1 MKSIALSTIALC
13 LAISSCFAPPRQ
25 SALELAPQT
34 ISALELSRMNI
45 EALMGDH
52 GVCISADYVFSMTA
66 NAVIAGR
73 DMMDIHERMSA
84 SIKTST
90 DGFEMTLRSADMLM
104 DGIPGFDI
112 DLPDIPEFEMRV
124 TASNASGMYAR
135 GSFSLPELDKDEQLP
150 VLPVLLTEHAF
161 LNADIYSS
169 IKGMWASMLSQIPLI
184 DFFDVQMLGGTDE
197 ELLQALLSK
206 AMMEELSL
214 KLDRVEGNH
223 YFYTTDVAKQM
234 VAVVKNILSQVDRDE
249 LLGLFYDS
257 DAVIPDYARLCLA
270 LSDEQLELILPAIF
284 AVFDTSSEYEIIRAD
299 NGTLI
304 PVGYNGTLSTPPA
317 PELTTRVAH
326 LFSLIPDN
334 FGWSDGYTEEDLLAP
349 FSSWRGFS
357 DTSLSIN
364 ATSSYQNIDL
374 SDIDPGHF
382 DFKKPEKATDYSEVV
397 GPQLLMLSQMLQ
409 TELGI
414 SGNEDAEASKVF

>member
-84 SIKTST
+84 SIKTGT
-90 DGFEMTLRSADMLM
+90 DGFEATLRSADMLM
-104 DGIPGFDI
+104 DNIPGFDI

-135 GSFSLPELDKDEQLP
+135 GSLSLSELDKDEQ
-150 VLPVLLTEHAF
+150 LTEHAF

-184 DFFDVQMLGGTDE
+184 DLFGAQMLGGTDE

-223 YFYTTDVAKQM
+223 YFYTTDIANLM
-234 VAVVKNILSQVDRDE
+234 FAVVKNILSQVDRDE
-249 LLGLFYDS
+249 LLGLFYDN
-257 DAVIPDYARLCLA
+257 DAVMPDYARLCLA

-304 PVGYNGTLSTPPA
+304 PVGYNVTLSTPPA

-326 LFSLIPDN
+326 PLSLIPDN
-334 FGWSDGYTEEDLLAP
+334 FTVKNLLAP

-357 DTSLSIN
+357 DTSLSIS

-374 SDIDPGHF
+374 SDIAPGHF
-382 DFKKPEKATDYSEVV
+382 DFEKPEKATDYSEVV
-397 GPQLLMLSQMLQ
+397 GPQLSMLSQMLQ

-414 SGNEDAEASKVF
+414 SSNEDAEASKVF

>member
-1 MKSIALSTIALC
+1 MKSVALSTIVLC
-13 LAISSCFAPPRQ
+13 LAIFSCFVPPKQ

-34 ISALELSRMNI
+34 VSALELSRMNI

-73 DMMDIHERMSA
+73 DMMDIHQRMSA
-84 SIKTST
+84 SIKTGT
-90 DGFEMTLRSADMLM
+90 DGFEATLRSADMLIGSM
-104 DGIPGFDI
+104 PGFDI
-112 DLPDIPEFEMRV
+112 GLSDIPEFEMRV

-135 GSFSLPELDKDEQLP
+135 GSLSLPELDKDEQL
-150 VLPVLLTEHAF
+150 TEHAF
-161 LNADIYSS
+161 LNASIYSS

-184 DFFDVQMLGGTDE
+184 DFFGAQMLGATDE

-223 YFYTTDVAKQM
+223 YFYTTDVANQM
-234 VAVVKNILSQVDRDE
+234 FAVVKNILSQVDRDE

-284 AVFDTSSEYEIIRAD
+284 AIFDTSSEYEIIRAD

-304 PVGYNGTLSTPPA
+304 PVGYNGTLSTPPV

-334 FGWSDGYTEEDLLAP
+334 FTVKNLLAP

-374 SDIDPGHF
+374 SDIAPGHF
-382 DFKKPEKATDYSEVV
+382 DFEKPEKATDYSEVV
-397 GPQLLMLSQMLQ
+397 GPQLSMLSQMLQ

-414 SGNEDAEASKVF
+414 SGNEDAKTGEVF

>member
-1 MKSIALSTIALC
+1 MKSIALSSIALC
-13 LAISSCFAPPRQ
+13 LAISSCLAPPKQ

-34 ISALELSRMNI
+34 ISALELGRMNI

-52 GVCISADYVFSMTA
+52 GVCISADYVFSLTA
-66 NAVIAGR
+66 NAVSAGR
-73 DMMDIHERMSA
+73 NMMHINERMSA
-84 SIKTST
+84 SIKTGM
-90 DGFEMTLRSADMLM
+90 DGFEATLRSADMLIDRM
-104 DGIPGFDI
+104 PGFDI
-112 DLPDIPEFEMRV
+112 GLSDIPEFEMRV

-135 GSFSLPELDKDEQLP
+135 GSLSLSELDKDEQ
-150 VLPVLLTEHAF
+150 LTEHAF
-161 LNADIYSS
+161 LNADVYSS

-184 DFFDVQMLGGTDE
+184 DFFGAQMLGGTDE

-223 YFYTTDVAKQM
+223 YFYTIDVANQM
-234 VAVVKNILSQVDRDE
+234 FAVVKNILSQVDRDE
-249 LLGLFYDS
+249 LLGLFYDN
-257 DAVIPDYARLCLA
+257 DAVIPEYARLCLA
-270 LSDEQLELILPAIF
+270 LSDEQMELILPAIF

-334 FGWSDGYTEEDLLAP
+334 FTVIPGYTEEDLLAP

-382 DFKKPEKATDYSEVV
+382 DFEKPEKATDYSEVI

>member
-1 MKSIALSTIALC
+1 MLID
-13 LAISSCFAPPRQ
+13 
-25 SALELAPQT
+25 
-34 ISALELSRMNI
+34 RM
-45 EALMGDH
+45 
-52 GVCISADYVFSMTA
+52 
-66 NAVIAGR
+66 
-73 DMMDIHERMSA
+73 
-84 SIKTST
+84 
-90 DGFEMTLRSADMLM
+90 
-104 DGIPGFDI
+104 PGFDI
-112 DLPDIPEFEMRV
+112 GLSDIPEFEMRV

-135 GSFSLPELDKDEQLP
+135 GSLSLPELDKDEQ
-150 VLPVLLTEHAF
+150 LTEHAF

-184 DFFDVQMLGGTDE
+184 DFFGAQMLGGTDE

-223 YFYTTDVAKQM
+223 YFYTIDVANQM
-234 VAVVKNILSQVDRDE
+234 FAVVKNILSQVDRDE
-249 LLGLFYDS
+249 LLGLFYDN
-257 DAVIPDYARLCLA
+257 DAVIPEYARLCLA
-270 LSDEQLELILPAIF
+270 LSDEQMELILPAIF

-334 FGWSDGYTEEDLLAP
+334 FTVIPGYTEEDLLAP

-382 DFKKPEKATDYSEVV
+382 DFEKPEKATDYSEVI

-414 SGNEDAEASKVF
+414 SGNEGAEASKVF

>member
-1 MKSIALSTIALC
+1 
-13 LAISSCFAPPRQ
+13 
-25 SALELAPQT
+25 
-34 ISALELSRMNI
+34 MNI

-84 SIKTST
+84 SIKTGT
-90 DGFEMTLRSADMLM
+90 DGFEATLRSADMLM
-104 DGIPGFDI
+104 DSIPGFDI

-135 GSFSLPELDKDEQLP
+135 GSLSLSELDKDEQ
-150 VLPVLLTEHAF
+150 LTEHAF
-161 LNADIYSS
+161 LNAGIYSS

-184 DFFDVQMLGGTDE
+184 DFFGAQMLGATDE

-223 YFYTTDVAKQM
+223 YFYTTDIANQM
-234 VAVVKNILSQVDRDE
+234 FAVVKNILSQVDRDE

-257 DAVIPDYARLCLA
+257 NAVIPDYARLCLA

-284 AVFDTSSEYEIIRAD
+284 AIFDTSSEYEIIRAD

-326 LFSLIPDN
+326 LLSRIPEN
-334 FGWSDGYTEEDLLAP
+334 FTVKDLLAP

-357 DTSLSIN
+357 DTSLSIS

-374 SDIDPGHF
+374 SDIAPGHF
-382 DFKKPEKATDYSEVV
+382 DFEKPENATDYSEVV
-397 GPQLLMLSQMLQ
+397 GPQLSMLSQMLQ
-409 TELGI
+409 TEIGI
-414 SGNEDAEASKVF
+414 SDNEDAETSEVF

>member
-1 MKSIALSTIALC
+1 
-13 LAISSCFAPPRQ
+13 
-25 SALELAPQT
+25 
-34 ISALELSRMNI
+34 MNI

-84 SIKTST
+84 SIKTGT
-90 DGFEMTLRSADMLM
+90 DGFEATLRSADMLM
-104 DGIPGFDI
+104 DNIPGFDI

-135 GSFSLPELDKDEQLP
+135 GSLSLSELDKDEQ
-150 VLPVLLTEHAF
+150 LTEHAF

-184 DFFDVQMLGGTDE
+184 DLFGAQMLGGTDE

-223 YFYTTDVAKQM
+223 YFYTTDIANLM
-234 VAVVKNILSQVDRDE
+234 FAVVKNILSQVDRDE
-249 LLGLFYDS
+249 LLGLFYDN
-257 DAVIPDYARLCLA
+257 DAVMPDYARLCLA

-284 AVFDTSSEYEIIRAD
+284 AVFDTNSEYEIIRAE

-304 PVGYNGTLSTPPA
+304 PVGYNVTLSTPPA

-326 LFSLIPDN
+326 PLSLIPDN
-334 FGWSDGYTEEDLLAP
+334 FTVKNLLAP

-357 DTSLSIN
+357 DTSLSIS

-374 SDIDPGHF
+374 SDIAPGNF
-382 DFKKPEKATDYSEVV
+382 DFEKPEKATDYSEVV
-397 GPQLLMLSQMLQ
+397 GPQLSMLSQMLQ

-414 SGNEDAEASKVF
+414 SSNEDAEASKVF